1 MTQNDKDERI
11 KHLTEQMEAARIEMV
26 QSDAKASKCSKM
38 GLVFETTYPSDYASY
53 MEANARYNTLEA
65 ERQSV
70 IDEPV
75 DDEPIGGEYVEEG
88 E

>member
-1 MTQNDKDERI
+1 MTQYDKDERI
-11 KHLTEQMEAARIEMV
+11 KHLTEQMEAARVEMV

-38 GLVFETTYPSDYASY
+38 GLVFETTYPSDYAAY
-53 MEANARYNTLEA
+53 MEANARYNALEA

-75 DDEPIGGEYVEEG
+75 DDEPITGEYV
-88 E
+88 

>member
-1 MTQNDKDERI
+1 
-11 KHLTEQMEAARIEMV
+11 MEAARIEMV

-53 MEANARYNTLEA
+53 MEANARYNALEA
-65 ERQSV
+65 ERQAV

-75 DDEPIGGEYVEEG
+75 DDEPIGGEYVE
-88 E
+88 

>member
-1 MTQNDKDERI
+1 MTQEEKEE
-11 KHLTEQMEAARIEMV
+11 KVQHLTEQMEAARVEMV

-53 MEANARYNTLEA
+53 MAANARYNALEA

-75 DDEPIGGEYVEEG
+75 DDEPMMDADIGG
-88 E
+88 

>member
-1 MTQNDKDERI
+1 MTQYDKDERI
-11 KHLTEQMEAARIEMV
+11 KHLTEQMEAARVEMV

-75 DDEPIGGEYVEEG
+75 DEYVEEG